1 MCVSLIGHFHMR
13 DGMAVTILGTAAAI
27 SSTVAFV
34 PQITRTWKTG
44 GRDLSYF
51 MLSLYVTGVSLWLC
65 YGLAIGATALSL
77 ANAASIAFAG
87 TCLVLKLIKDKQ
99 RPVSTEKKRLRIAID
114 MDETMADSLKE
125 HIRRYNSEF
134 AEKIAADDLHGKHL
148 EEFVPVDRSDAVRR
162 MIRDES
168 FFECLGVI
176 GEAPQVIRELA
187 RDHEVFIVSAA
198 MEIPESFAAK
208 HRWLRRHFPFI
219 PTRKVVF
226 CGDKGIIDAD
236 YLIDD
241 EARHFHSFRG
251 TGILFSAPH
260 NLLETAYER
269 VASWQD
275 IRRKFVGLQNNHDP
289 DEAEAVGLPRW
300 SIKSRNKET
309 EL

>member
-1 MCVSLIGHFHMR
+1 MR
-13 DGMAVTILGTAAAI
+13 DGIAVTILGTAAAI
-27 SSTVAFV
+27 SSTIAFV

-65 YGLAIGATALSL
+65 SGLAIGATALSL
-77 ANAASIAFAG
+77 ANGASIAFAG
-87 TCLVLKLIKDKQ
+87 TCLVWKVVKDKQ

-114 MDETMADSLKE
+114 MDETIADSLKE

-148 EEFVPVDRSDAVRR
+148 EEFVPLDRSDAVRR

-176 GEAPQVIRELA
+176 EEAQQVVGELA
-187 RDHEVFIVSAA
+187 REYEVFIVSAA

-208 HRWLRRHFPFI
+208 HCWLRRHFPFI

-241 EARHFHSFRG
+241 EARHFRSFRG

-275 IRRKFVGLQNNHDP
+275 IRRKFVGLQNNRDP
-289 DEAEAVGLPRW
+289 DKAGQIPQVGC
-300 SIKSRNKET
+300 SQVVSKIMEQGD
-309 EL
+309 